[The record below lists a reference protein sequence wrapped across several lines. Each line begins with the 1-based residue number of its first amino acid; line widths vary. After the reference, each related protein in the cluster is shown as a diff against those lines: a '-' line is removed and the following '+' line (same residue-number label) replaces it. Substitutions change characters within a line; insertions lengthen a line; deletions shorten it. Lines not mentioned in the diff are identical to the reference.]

1 MAGDIGMKEG
11 SKSAWRTRLI
21 VRRRQ
26 ISSVDRIAAAKSAR
40 DILSHSPIFQ
50 KSQHIAC
57 YYPLND
63 EFDCLPIIQAIWESD
78 KNCYLPVL
86 ANNLLCFKRYQENT
100 QLALNRY
107 NIPEPAQE
115 ESIALEKLDLVIVPL
130 VGFDQQGHRLGM
142 GAGYYDRT
150 FHNLDGSLLGLAYES
165 QQALELP
172 SDSWDVPLRA
182 VLTEKRF
189 ISFA

>member
-1 MAGDIGMKEG
+1 MREG

-26 ISSVDRIAAAKSAR
+26 ISPIERAAAAKAASDLFSA
-40 DILSHSPIFQ
+40 SPLFQ

-63 EFDCLPIIQAIWESD
+63 EFDCLPIIQAIW
-78 KNCYLPVL
+78 KNHKKCYLPVL
-86 ANNLLCFKRYQENT
+86 DGNLLSFKQYQENSL
-100 QLALNRY
+100 LARNRY

-115 ESIALEKLDLVIVPL
+115 ENIALEKLDLVIVPL
-130 VGFDQQGHRLGM
+130 VGFDAQGHRLGM

-150 FHNLDGSLLGLAYES
+150 FHATVCHFVGLAYES
-165 QQALELP
+165 QQVPELP
-172 SDSWDVPLRA
+172 FDSWDVSLRA

-189 ISFA
+189 ISFT